1 MTFFQTRPHAAT
13 LGLSERVV
21 RPSQSHY
28 CYYYL
33 VKNHSRVRPDNA
45 ASKIQPA
52 PASSRLNYETN
63 GLILWKEIEMLKRLQ
78 WLTGQLGVV
87 YVMVTRL

>member
-1 MTFFQTRPHAAT
+1 M
-13 LGLSERVV
+13 

-28 CYYYL
+28 CYYCL
-33 VKNHSRVRPDNA
+33 AKNHSRVRPDNA

-63 GLILWKEIEMLKRLQ
+63 GLILWKEIEMFEKAAVADWRAWSSVCDGHKALNRRCEGL
-78 WLTGQLGVV
+78 
-87 YVMVTRL
+87 